1 MQNNR
6 DITLSTPCIDPS
18 GPSPDSTRIILSE
31 LIQVHQKALVYVDD
45 MSEEDQDIQAAF
57 AAEEAALENL
67 LQYAPR
73 DIVEVREKS
82 TYFVQRLDFLGCEDS
97 RMLMFLRAMM

>member
-6 DITLSTPCIDPS
+6 DITLLTPCIDPS
-18 GPSPDSTRIILSE
+18 GPSPDSTGITLSE
-31 LIQVHQKALVYVDD
+31 LIEVHQKALGYVDD
-45 MSEEDQDIQAAF
+45 MSDVDQGIQAAF
-57 AAEEAALENL
+57 VAEGAALENL

-82 TYFVQRLDFLGCEDS
+82 AYFVERLDFLGCEDP
-97 RMLMFLRAMM
+97 RMLMFLRAIM